1 LAAPRGG
8 AGGRRRRGGARG
20 GAGRTW
26 LRLAGALAVV
36 GAAAAGE
43 AERACAPLPRI
54 IIGCWQL
61 LERDASRANAVATL
75 TAYAD
80 AGFTAFDTA
89 DIYGPSESILGDFRA
104 AYAGTAPLRF
114 FTKYVTSDASRENA
128 VAVNRQSRRAL
139 GVDALDLVQFHWWD
153 FGDARYVDAARELV
167 QLRAAGK
174 IVAVAA
180 CNFDAPHLR
189 HLLDAGVPLVANQVQ
204 YSLLDRRPENGV
216 VALASER
223 GLQLTCFGAVAG
235 GWLSDAFLGA
245 PEPSHREV
253 RGFTVS
259 RRMSRAAR
267 VARALFFSRDRALV
281 RYKASLDQW
290 ARGDWALFQDLLAA
304 LRAVGDDLGG
314 ASIAAVAVAWVL
326 DALDRTCGGSVILG
340 VRDAAHVADAVVARD
355 LRLGDGHRAHIN
367 AVLARGAPPEGDIWS
382 RERG

>member
-1 LAAPRGG
+1 M
-8 AGGRRRRGGARG
+8 
-20 GAGRTW
+20 
-26 LRLAGALAVV
+26 AGALLALAVI

-61 LERDASRANAVATL
+61 LERDASRAHAVATL

-89 DIYGPSESILGDFRA
+89 DIYGPSESILGEFRA
-104 AYAGTAPLRF
+104 AYSGDATLQF
-114 FTKYVTSDASRENA
+114 FTKYVTSDASRANA
-128 VAVNRQSRRAL
+128 EAVNRQSRRAL

-167 QLRAAGK
+167 ALRDAGK
-174 IVAVAA
+174 IVSVAA

-189 HLLDAGVPLVANQVQ
+189 ALLDAGVPLVANQVQ

-216 VALASER
+216 VALAAER

-245 PEPSHREV
+245 PEPSHREI

-259 RRMSRAAR
+259 RRM
-267 VARALFFSRDRALV
+267 
-281 RYKASLDQW
+281 YKASLDQW

-314 ASIAAVAVAWVL
+314 DLGGVSIAAVAVAWVL
-326 DALDRTCGGSVILG
+326 DALDRTCGGAVILG
-340 VRDAAHVADAVVARD
+340 VRDAAHVADAAVARD

-367 AVLARGAPPEGDIWS
+367 AVLARGAPPDGDVWS